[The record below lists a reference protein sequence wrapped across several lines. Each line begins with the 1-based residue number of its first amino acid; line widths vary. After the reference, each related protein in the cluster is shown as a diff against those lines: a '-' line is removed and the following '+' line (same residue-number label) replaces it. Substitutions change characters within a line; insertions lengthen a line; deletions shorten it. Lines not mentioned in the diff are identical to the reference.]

1 MKKLILVGRSGAGK
15 TTLTQR
21 LKGEALNYRKTQSIE
36 YGFNLIDTPGE
47 YSETKHLS
55 HAISLYAYE
64 ADIVGLLLSATEE
77 LCLFPPNI
85 TCLLNREVI
94 GIITKIDEKDADI
107 EYAEARLELSG
118 CSKIFKVSSV
128 TGEGIKE
135 LTDYL
140 SK

>member
-21 LKGEALNYRKTQSIE
+21 LRGRKLIYEKTQSVE
-36 YGFNLIDTPGE
+36 YGFDLIDTPGE

-64 ADIVGLLLSATEE
+64 ADVVGLLLSATED

-85 TCLLNREVI
+85 TTMVNREVI
-94 GIITKIDEKDADI
+94 GIITKIDDENANV
-107 EYAEARLELSG
+107 EYAEMRLRLTG
-118 CSKIFKVSSV
+118 CDKIFKISSY
-128 TGEGIKE
+128 TNEGIDE
-135 LTDYL
+135 LIKYL
-140 SK
+140 SE